1 MPSRKAAEYDQLGN
15 ISVELEGQSHQ
26 QQQGCKMDTALVKAE
41 ADPKVSSYWN
51 QVQDFFGTL
60 GERGPLLK
68 SES

>member
-1 MPSRKAAEYDQLGN
+1 
-15 ISVELEGQSHQ
+15 
-26 QQQGCKMDTALVKAE
+26 MDTALVKAE

-51 QVQDFFGTL
+51 QAQDFSGAL

>member
-1 MPSRKAAEYDQLGN
+1 
-15 ISVELEGQSHQ
+15 
-26 QQQGCKMDTALVKAE
+26 MDIALVKAE

-51 QVQDFFGTL
+51 QAQDFSGTL